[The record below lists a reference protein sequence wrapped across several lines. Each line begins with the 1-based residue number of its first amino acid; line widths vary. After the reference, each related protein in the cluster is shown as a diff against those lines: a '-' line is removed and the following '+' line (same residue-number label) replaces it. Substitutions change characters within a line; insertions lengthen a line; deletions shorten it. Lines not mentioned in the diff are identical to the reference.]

1 MNRKLFGILA
11 PAFLIFSLTSCNSN
25 IQVFNMNDM
34 ACVNYLAAKTSKAQF
49 NAIYHNI
56 SSRTGVAH
64 DISLPYTISCPT
76 DGSEEYYFH
85 IANNSEFKNE
95 EIITRTDSE
104 LAYSNLIPGKTYY
117 WKIYGNKT
125 DNVLKAGNFTV
136 NKDNVR
142 WINAPS
148 VGNMRD
154 LGGWDLPGGKQIK
167 FGKVFRARN
176 PDEIN
181 ETDKALLKDTL
192 GIKTQL
198 DFRKDKA
205 PYPKKE
211 AFAEGVSY
219 NYYNDGLTYADI
231 INKVENPL
239 VGPCILPGSPLSG
252 QTLTG
257 IQMFQDIFDKLAN
270 PDNYPIYFHC
280 SAGADRTGALAFFI
294 EALLGVTYDDIV
306 RDFELTSFS
315 PYITGGRLRCDH
327 NEDKTDFDY
336 TKDYYETHDES
347 DYKPTWPRLIAALK
361 GINENI
367 NVAVETFLRD
377 KCQIPQ
383 ETLNQVKENLTEEIK

>member
-1 MNRKLFGILA
+1 MYKKIFGIIA
-11 PAFLIFSLTSCNSN
+11 PAFVVISLTSCNKN
-25 IQVFNMNDM
+25 TQIFNMNDTV
-34 ACVNYLAAKTSKAQF
+34 CVNYLAAKTSKSQF
-49 NAIYHNI
+49 NTIYHNI

-64 DISLPYTISCPT
+64 DISLPYIAKCQT

-85 IANNSEFKNE
+85 IADNPEFYNE
-95 EIITRTDSE
+95 EILTNTDSE
-104 LAYSNLIPGKTYY
+104 FSYSNLIPGKTYY

-125 DNVLKAGNFTV
+125 ERPLRIDKFTV
-136 NKDNVR
+136 NKSNVR

-154 LGGWDLPGGKQIK
+154 LGGWDLPNGKQIK
-167 FGKVFRARN
+167 FGKLFRARN
-176 PDEIN
+176 PDEIS
-181 ETDKALLKDTL
+181 EADKILLKDTL

-211 AFAEGVSY
+211 AFAEGVTY
-219 NYYNDGLTYADI
+219 NYYNDNLTYADI
-231 INKVENPL
+231 VNKVDEPL
-239 VGPCILPGSPLSG
+239 TGPCILPGSPLDG

-257 IQMFQDIFDKLAN
+257 AQMFKDIFEKFADSN
-270 PDNYPIYFHC
+270 NYPIYFHC
-280 SAGADRTGALAFFI
+280 SAGADRTGALAFMV

-327 NEDKTDFDY
+327 NDNKTDFDY

-347 DYKPTWPRLIAALK
+347 DYKPKWPRLIKAMKDTFSDDLQT
-361 GINENI
+361 
-367 NVAVETFLRD
+367 AVEKFLTT
-377 KCQIPQ
+377 KCKISLK
-383 ETLNQVKENLTEEIK
+383 TINLVKANLTE